1 MTSLR
6 VMSSVDRDDKIPLSF
21 WDYSISLLT
30 NSSFRWGP
38 SPASRSWRLGT
49 LIQYCGTAL
58 YSLEAL
64 QIWTHRGCHEF
75 CPVGAQEGICE
86 QIRWIQDCWDIA

>member
-6 VMSSVDRDDKIPLSF
+6 VTSSVGRDDKIPLSF

-64 QIWTHRGCHEF
+64 KYGLIEGVMSSVLLEHRKAY
-75 CPVGAQEGICE
+75 VN
-86 QIRWIQDCWDIA
+86 R